1 MIRAQ
6 FDQFFQQLY
15 GYEPFPWQ
23 RRLVTRVLEREGWPR
38 AVSLPTSSGKTA
50 VIDIAVFAL
59 AHEAGAPTRRTPR
72 RIFFV
77 VDRRLVV
84 DEAYRRVQALASRL
98 RDALRCGSGILRD
111 VATSLMRLGGEVP
124 LEAAVMR
131 GGMYLNHD
139 WAHNPAQP
147 LVCVSTVDQVGS
159 RLLFRGYG
167 LDSERPNNMLSIQA
181 ALVGMDALIILD
193 EAHMSGAFA
202 QTLEWI
208 GRYRTWAERP
218 VNAPW
223 HVLFMSAT
231 LNRGADDAF
240 AETEEDRAHPV
251 LGRRLRAS
259 KPARLVEV
267 EVSQEPAGGR
277 GADPRQV
284 EARNQQLLV
293 DRLCAEAVRI
303 LDEGRARVIGVVVNR
318 VLTARQ
324 VFERLK
330 ALRSVDALLLMGR
343 VRPMDRDALL
353 DRYLPR
359 IKAGRERQ
367 PSDAPLLVV
376 ATQTVEVGADLDFD
390 ALVTECAPLDA
401 LRQRFGRLDRFG
413 DRCGQLQ
420 GSPAVIVVRSDQVSR
435 GSADPVYGPALAR
448 TWEWLTVLPSS
459 RPRQRR
465 SRASQAEAV
474 VDMGITALEPHLPSG
489 EQLALL
495 CAPMRP
501 APVMLPGHLDLW
513 TQTSPLPRPDPD
525 VGLFLHGPESAPP
538 DVQVVWRA
546 DLDPDDPG
554 SWADAVAL
562 LPPLLT
568 EAMPVPLYA
577 VRAWLEGAGDA
588 DIADVEGQAP
598 ETAHRPSKVR
608 RALRWAG
615 PGADETKPVEPDEIG
630 PGDTIVVPS
639 EYGGADDF
647 GWAPLSTKPVR
658 DVVTDAY
665 RRGRGYHVL
674 RLHPRLVDELLPR
687 ASKEALGDE
696 ERAKQE
702 HAFKERAKEE
712 WAKLQERLRQFQSE
726 SLSEEELDG
735 LADEILA
742 TLATAEWVAADVRD
756 TAAAL
761 RTLPE
766 TARRR
771 LNYPDRQGIVIT
783 GRAARGADGRL
794 TDESDASTFTRPVA
808 LAEHQQGVVKAVAT
822 LAHAC
827 GLTQELQQDLAMAAA
842 LHDLGKLDPRFQVM
856 LYGGDEVAAATGE
869 PRAKSGADLRDRRR
883 VQEVWERSRLPRGYR
898 HEATSLALVSA
909 APEWLQGAYDRDLVL
924 HLIASHHGCA
934 RPFMPVVRD
943 EGVAQ
948 YPLRWQER
956 QAAIPPDGL
965 SSLDTGVAERFWRLT
980 RRYGWYG
987 LAYLEAILRLADH
1000 RQSEKERDARYE

>member
-1 MIRAQ
+1 MAVTSTR

-23 RRLVTRVLEREGWPR
+23 RRLVARVLEGEGWPR
-38 AVSLPTSSGKTA
+38 VISLPTSSGKTA

-59 AHEAGAPTRRTPR
+59 AHEAEAPARRTPR

-77 VDRRLVV
+77 VDRRIVV
-84 DEAYRRVQALASRL
+84 DEAYRRAQALAFRL
-98 RDALRCGSGILRD
+98 RDALGSGSGVLHE
-111 VATSLMRLGGEVP
+111 VATDLMRLGGEVP
-124 LEAAVMR
+124 LEAAIMR

-139 WAHNPAQP
+139 WARNPAQP

-167 LDSERPNNMLSIQA
+167 LDSDRPNNMLSIQA
-181 ALVGMDALIILD
+181 SLVGVDALIILD
-193 EAHMSGAFA
+193 EAHVSAAFA
-202 QTLEWI
+202 HTLEWI

-218 VNAPW
+218 INAPW
-223 HVLFMSAT
+223 HALFMSAT
-231 LNRGADDAF
+231 LNRGVADEAF
-240 AETEEDRAHPV
+240 ADSEEDRAHPE

-267 EVSQEPAGGR
+267 EVSQEPAGGPD
-277 GADPRQV
+277 ANPRRV

-293 DRLCAEAVRI
+293 ECLCAEAVRF

-324 VFERLK
+324 VVERLK
-330 ALRSVDALLLMGR
+330 SLRAVDALLLTGR
-343 VRPMDRDALL
+343 IRPVDRDALL

-359 IKAGRERQ
+359 MKAGRERQ
-367 PSDAPLLVV
+367 SSDAPLLVV

-413 DRCGQLQ
+413 QLQ
-420 GSPAVIVVRSDQVSR
+420 AAPAAIVALSDQVSR
-435 GSADPVYGPALAR
+435 GAEDPVYGPALAR
-448 TWEWLTVLPSS
+448 TWEWLTGLANARS
-459 RPRQRR
+459 RQRR
-465 SRASQAEAV
+465 SRGSQAQPV
-474 VDMGITALEPHLPSG
+474 VDMGITALEPHMPTG
-489 EQLALL
+489 EQLAAL
-495 CAPMRP
+495 CAPARP

-513 TQTSPLPRPDPD
+513 AQTSPRPRPDPD
-525 VGLFLHGPESAPP
+525 VGLFLHGPESGPP

-546 DLDPDDPG
+546 DLDPEDPAY
-554 SWADAVAL
+554 WADTVAL
-562 LPPLLT
+562 LPPLVP

-577 VRAWLEGAGDA
+577 VRAWLVGAGSA

-598 ETAHRPSKVR
+598 GAAHRPHEVR
-608 RALRWAG
+608 QALRWAG
-615 PGADETKPVEPDEIG
+615 PGADGTKPVEPDEIR

-658 DVVTDAY
+658 DVATDAY
-665 RRGRGYHVL
+665 RRSRAYHVL
-674 RLHPRLVDELLPR
+674 RLHPRLVGELLPR
-687 ASKEALGDE
+687 ASRDALGYE
-696 ERAKQE
+696 EQAREE
-702 HAFKERAKEE
+702 HAVEERAKEE
-712 WAKLQERLRQFQSE
+712 WATLQERLRQFGSE
-726 SLSEEELDG
+726 TLSEEELDR
-735 LADEILA
+735 LADEVLA
-742 TLATAEWVAADVRD
+742 TLATAEWVAASVRD

-761 RTLPE
+761 LTLPG

-783 GRAARGADGRL
+783 GRAAPGADGRL
-794 TDESDASTFTRPVA
+794 TDESDASVFTRPVA
-808 LAEHQQGVVKAVAT
+808 LAEHQQGVAKTVAT

-827 GLTQELQQDLAMAAA
+827 GLTHELQRDLAMAAA

-856 LYGGDEVAAATGE
+856 LYGGDEVAAAIGE
-869 PRAKSGADLRDRRR
+869 PRAKSGTDLRDRRQ
-883 VQEVWERSRLPRGYR
+883 VQRVWERSGLPRGYR

-934 RPFMPVVRD
+934 RPFMPVVSD
-943 EGVAQ
+943 EGAVQ
-948 YPLRWQER
+948 YRMRWQET

-965 SSLDTGVAERFWRLT
+965 SALDAGVAERFWRLT

-987 LAYLEAILRLADH
+987 LAYLEAILRLGDH
-1000 RQSEKERDARYE
+1000 RQSEKERETRHE